1 MSTSPIQ
8 FSGVVSGLDTSAI
21 IQAMLAADQA
31 PITQLQ
37 RQSATL
43 GSQQSALSQ
52 LSADAA
58 ALQQAIQAL
67 TLQSNVGAKIATT
80 DSPSGSPAIVTATA
94 GSGAANGSF
103 QVTVKQL
110 ATATRVT
117 STSPDGTTPAAIG
130 AAVDLTVPLANAGFG
145 TAITTGTFTINGK
158 QITID
163 SSTVLDD
170 PSNPDS
176 LITLINNAGAG
187 VTASIVNDAYGRPN
201 AIRLLSSAGKSIQLG
216 SSSDT
221 SNFLSAVGLLSGAV
235 VGYTATTVTG
245 SPVASGAISA
255 TITVDGKTVAI
266 SQSDGTFSGAQNAA
280 YIVQQLNAAGLDV
293 TASVAGA
300 GSDQIQLTQNTP
312 GSQQVI
318 SVSVS
323 GTNASS
329 VGLTNGTYQ
338 NGTDAITTPDALGEI
353 NPSQSLSS
361 QHFVTALQPDANG
374 GGMIQINGVQVSWS
388 AGDSL
393 NNVISKINASGAGV
407 IAAYDPLTDRLTLSA
422 SQTGG
427 SAISLEEVSGNLL
440 QSLHLLVDPTTSV
453 PQQLG
458 QNAIVNVSGV
468 NNGQD
473 IVTSSNTL
481 SNVVPG
487 VTLTLNRAST
497 TPVTVTISQ
506 DTTTTINAVQSFV
519 NAVNHLFDD
528 IDKFTATNPDP
539 SQAGVLTADPSIEG
553 IEDTLRTLISSPVLG
568 GTPGYATLSSIGI
581 STGAIGSAPGSTN
594 RLQLDTSKL
603 TTALQNNPNAVV
615 ALFAG
620 LQGTVSAVTQTSG
633 TGNFITG
640 ATGTPLD
647 VHQNGTYVITVDASG
662 NATVEFDAA
671 DGRVLDKNSGVLV
684 ASSTNASLIPGVTL
698 TTGATI
704 QPGTFQIPV
713 TWTQVGAAV
722 TLNDYLKSLTDPI
735 NGLFAARN
743 QEISNE
749 QQDISARIDD
759 LQELLNTRQQG
770 LEQQFAQLEAILA
783 QLQMQS
789 NQLGAQILGMTG
801 GTASAGASLG

>member
-1 MSTSPIQ
+1 VSTSSIQ

-43 GSQQSALSQ
+43 SSQQAALNQ
-52 LSADAA
+52 LSADAT

-67 TLQSNVGAKIATT
+67 TLQSNVGAKVATT
-80 DSPSGSPAIVTATA
+80 DTPTGSPPIVTATA
-94 GSGAANGSF
+94 GSSAANGSF

-110 ATATRVT
+110 ATSTRVT
-117 STSPDGTTPAAIG
+117 SSSPDGTTPAAIG
-130 AAVDLTVPLANAGFG
+130 AAVNLTAPLASAGFG
-145 TAITTGTFTINGK
+145 TAITTGSFTINGK

-176 LITLINNAGAG
+176 LVTLINNAGAG
-187 VTASIVNDAYGRPN
+187 VTASVVSDAYGRPN
-201 AIRLLSSAGKSIQLG
+201 AIRLVSSAGTPIQLG

-221 SNFLSAVGLLSGAV
+221 SNFLSATGLLSGAV

-245 SPVASGAISA
+245 SSVASGALSA
-255 TITVDGKTVAI
+255 TITIDGKTVTI
-266 SQSDGTFSGAQNAA
+266 DQSNGSYTSAQNAA

-293 TASVAGA
+293 TASVTGA

-323 GTNASS
+323 GPNAAA

-338 NGTDAITTPDALGEI
+338 NGTDAITTLDPLGEI
-353 NPSQSLSS
+353 NPSQSLST
-361 QHFVTALQPDANG
+361 QQFATPLQTDASG
-374 GGMIQINGVQVSWS
+374 GGVIQINGVQVTWS
-388 AGDSL
+388 AADSL

-407 IAAYDPLTDRLTLSA
+407 IAAYDPLTDRVTLSA

-427 SAISLEEVSGNLL
+427 SAISMEDVSGNLL
-440 QSLHLLVDPTTSV
+440 QSLHLLTNATTSV

-458 QNAIVNVSGV
+458 QNAVVNISGV

-473 IVTSSNTL
+473 IVTASNTL

-487 VTLTLNRAST
+487 VTLTLDRAST

-506 DTTTTINAVQSFV
+506 DTTTTISTVQSFV

-568 GTPGYATLSSIGI
+568 GTPGYTTLSSIGI
-581 STGAIGSAPGSTN
+581 STGAIGSAPGTTN
-594 RLQLDTSKL
+594 RLQLDTTKL
-603 TTALQNNPNAVV
+603 TAALQNNPNAVV

-620 LQGTVSAVTQTSG
+620 LQGTVGAVTQTTG
-633 TGNFITG
+633 TGNFIAG
-640 ATGTPLD
+640 ATGTPLN

-684 ASSTNASLIPGVTL
+684 ANSTNASLIPGVTL
-698 TTGATI
+698 TTGATV

-722 TLNDYLKSLTDPI
+722 TLNDYLRSLTDPI

-743 QEISNE
+743 QEIGNE

-789 NQLGAQILGMTG
+789 SQLGAQILGMTSSSS
-801 GTASAGASLG
+801 SAGSSTG